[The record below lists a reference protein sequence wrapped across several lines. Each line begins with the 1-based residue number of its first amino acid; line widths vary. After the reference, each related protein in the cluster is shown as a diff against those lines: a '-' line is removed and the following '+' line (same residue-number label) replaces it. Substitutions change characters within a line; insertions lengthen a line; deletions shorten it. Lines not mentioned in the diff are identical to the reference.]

1 MFGAISDDARG
12 LQPIVSLLRA
22 TLESTA
28 DGILVVDRD
37 GRIVTSNRQ
46 FAVMWRIPAEVVTSR
61 DDERAIAFVLDQLRD
76 PEQFLSK
83 VRELYSTPEAE
94 SFDLLINIAPQVP
107 DFYERSSRIAD
118 LVDADA
124 GRREQGRERYRYYR
138 ERGITPETHKL

>member
-61 DDERAIAFVLDQLRD
+61 KLQTLPTAR
-76 PEQFLSK
+76 P
-83 VRELYSTPEAE
+83 STHC
-94 SFDLLINIAPQVP
+94 
-107 DFYERSSRIAD
+107 
-118 LVDADA
+118 
-124 GRREQGRERYRYYR
+124 GRE
-138 ERGITPETHKL
+138 